1 MTRSEELGEDAN
13 EQFELARAPPNV
25 MIDRTIWADP
35 IFDTIEQER
44 MLADLS
50 ELHKL
55 VAETLD
61 TAT

>member
-13 EQFELARAPPNV
+13 KQFGLARAPPNV
-25 MIDRTIWADP
+25 MIDRTIRADP
-35 IFDTIEQER
+35 IFDAIEQER

-55 VAETLD
+55 IAETLD